1 MVVATNYKFIKTK
14 RVFIDHRIIFHF
26 SVFSSS
32 FGPGQD
38 YEKYAALCTKSEIR
52 VIDVVL

>member
-38 YEKYAALCTKSEIR
+38 HGKYAAICTKSEIR